1 MGGTRACVPLLT
13 IRDDMTPSLRTYRR
27 RATTVLAVAATS
39 SALALTS
46 LPVTGASAA
55 TSATTAS
62 GTIGK
67 AAWTAKVPTAWNGTL
82 LLWNHGIRTT
92 IDPNRAA
99 EWAPKG
105 TDGDTT
111 EALLAKG
118 YALVGSSYSSNGF
131 AVRDAVNDDIALL
144 AEFTQRFGKPARTYV
159 WGASLGGLVTETLAE
174 ERPDLVTAAAP
185 ACGVLAGSV
194 PIGDQTLDTLVMAR
208 TFFAPTLKVGGY
220 TSDAEA
226 AAAVETL
233 KTAVTSALA
242 DPATQTGAVGRL
254 LGITALQGLPMQ
266 TRNYNGAS
274 TTSQAGAAAETV
286 LTQAGAAILNYR
298 DAVARTGGYPATNVG
313 TSYVGRATPEAVAR
327 FEALGLPGS
336 LLRSYGLTLDRRA
349 VRVPANTTAR
359 ATARRL
365 GTPTGNAVVPTV
377 TMHTAY
383 DPFVTASNE
392 ALFASRVTAAGA
404 TAKVLQLYV
413 TPPAYSDASA
423 TTGSGA
429 PYGAGHCTFTSGQWT
444 QLLSTLET
452 FVASGKPSLDSV
464 AAAWKTAGVPGLS
477 TTFAPLPWRGTAG

>member
-1 MGGTRACVPLLT
+1 
-13 IRDDMTPSLRTYRR
+13 MTLSLRSHRR
-27 RATTVLAVAATS
+27 RVTTVLAVAATC

-46 LPVTGASAA
+46 LPMTGASAA
-55 TSATTAS
+55 TSATTVS

-67 AAWTAKVPTAWNGTL
+67 AAWTAKMPANWNGTL

-92 IDPNRAA
+92 VDPNRAA

-111 EALLAKG
+111 DALLAKG
-118 YALVGSSYSSNGF
+118 YALAGSSYSSNGF

-144 AEFTQRFGKPARTYV
+144 AELTKRFGKPARTYV

-185 ACGVLAGSV
+185 ACGVLAGAV

-226 AAAVETL
+226 LAAVETL

-266 TRNYNGAS
+266 TRNYNGAA

-286 LTQAGAAILNYR
+286 LTQAGAAIMNYR
-298 DAVARTGGYPATNVG
+298 DAVARVGGYPATNVG

-327 FEALGLPGS
+327 FEAVGLPGS

-349 VRVPANTTAR
+349 VRVPANAGAR
-359 ATARRL
+359 AAAKTL
-365 GTPTGNAVVPTV
+365 GTPTGKAMVPTV

-383 DPFVTASNE
+383 DPFVTAPNE
-392 ALFASRVTAAGA
+392 ALFASRVAAAGA
-404 TAKVLQLYV
+404 TANVLQLFV
-413 TPPAYSDASA
+413 TPPAYADASA

-452 FVASGKPSLDSV
+452 FVASGKPSLDAV

-477 TTFAPLPWRGTAG
+477 TTFTPLPWRGTTS